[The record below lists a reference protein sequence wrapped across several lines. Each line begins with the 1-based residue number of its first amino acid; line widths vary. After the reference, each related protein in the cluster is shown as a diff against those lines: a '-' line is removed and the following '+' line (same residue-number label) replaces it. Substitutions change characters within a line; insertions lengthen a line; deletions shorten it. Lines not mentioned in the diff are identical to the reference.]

1 MISTSARSAAARR
14 MIAPSA
20 AWMVLAAAPLPA
32 QGPGESGDAGLAGW
46 IGRAMHDRWFNSV
59 QNHTVLRYVR
69 GWERID
75 PDE

>member
-1 MISTSARSAAARR
+1 MSAPRATR
-14 MIAPSA
+14 
-20 AWMVLAAAPLPA
+20 
-32 QGPGESGDAGLAGW
+32 EFHHAGGS
-46 IGRAMHDRWFNSV
+46 RAMHDRWFSCA

>member
-1 MISTSARSAAARR
+1 MRYPAAA
-14 MIAPSA
+14 ASH
-20 AWMVLAAAPLPA
+20 
-32 QGPGESGDAGLAGW
+32 S
-46 IGRAMHDRWFNSV
+46 AMHDRWFGNV